1 MKYFWLILVSIYCNN
16 ASATTVDGTVVKS
29 LLLGKVYGEKAFI
42 EVGTK
47 PTLTSGHCQTNGTY
61 NYVLD
66 ISTELGRSILGL
78 VLTAY
83 AAKSNIYINGYDTCE
98 TFGGVEDLRQFELK

>member
-1 MKYFWLILVSIYCNN
+1 MKYVWVILITTFCSA
-16 ASATTVDGTVVKS
+16 ASATTVDETVVKS
-29 LLLGKVYGEKAFI
+29 LLMGKAYGEMAFI

-47 PTLTSGHCQTNGTY
+47 PIIPNGHCQTDDAY

-66 ISTELGRSILGL
+66 ISTELGRSLLGL

-83 AAKSNIYINGYDTCE
+83 AAQSAIYINGYDTCDAYN
-98 TFGGVEDLRQFELK
+98 GVEDLRQFKLK